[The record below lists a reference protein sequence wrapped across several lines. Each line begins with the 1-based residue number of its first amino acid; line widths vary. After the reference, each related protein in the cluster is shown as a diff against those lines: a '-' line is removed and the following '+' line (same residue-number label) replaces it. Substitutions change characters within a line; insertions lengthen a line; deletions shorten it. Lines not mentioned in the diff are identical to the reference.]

1 MVDLN
6 RLPSLPEENYE
17 NGIFIPLEPIPP
29 INEAEYLRTVRKTIE
44 HYQAHPHQVPYEVGS
59 LLKLFHTPATAVIVG
74 TGTVGLEAITYA
86 TRILPSYSTLII
98 FQNDIQDTAKL
109 EEVLKTSIKG
119 GDTFQWVISPPT
131 DIGRLDQ
138 IKEFLTHHKAALAH
152 TQLFIHAADKSKRY
166 IPDRLHHQNVIAQII
181 RRSSIPLIE
190 EQIEQY
196 SNAKNPYVR
205 ILFSSMCSI
214 NRDQYRIPN
223 IGPYQIGKV
232 VGDEFFKSMPVRK
245 NSYSFIIYPG
255 GMHTM
260 GEALTRTE
268 EFEKLKTIKKSLQDV
283 AGKEYLNS
291 VSQTHADSMDSSGF
305 MLKKIWQALQHNEA
319 IPGKIYSIYGCSVPD
334 FLGVERNILK
344 IIEPA
349 PYLSEPLEN

>member
-6 RLPSLPEENYE
+6 CLPSPSEENYE
-17 NGIFIPLEPIPP
+17 NGIFIPLEPLQPV
-29 INEAEYLRTVRKTIE
+29 NEEEYLGIVSKAIE
-44 HYQAHPHQVPYEVGS
+44 HYQTHPHQVPYEVES
-59 LLKLFHTPATAVIVG
+59 HLKVFHAPATAVIVG

-86 TRILPSYSTLII
+86 TRILPSHSTLII
-98 FQNDIQDTAKL
+98 LQNDIKDTAKL
-109 EEVLKTSIKG
+109 EEVLKTSITG
-119 GDTFQWVISPPT
+119 GENFQWIISPPT
-131 DIGRLDQ
+131 DIGRLDK
-138 IKEFLTHHKAALAH
+138 IKEFLTHYKAALTHA
-152 TQLFIHAADKSKRY
+152 QLFIHAADKSKRY

-196 SNAKNPYVR
+196 SNSENPYVR

-232 VGDEFFKSMPVRK
+232 VGDEFFKSMPVRR

-255 GMHTM
+255 GMNTM
-260 GEALTRTE
+260 GEILTRTE
-268 EFEKLKTIKKSLQDV
+268 EFEKLKEIKKSLPE
-283 AGKEYLNS
+283 ASGKEYLNN

-305 MLKKIWQALQHNEA
+305 MLKKIWQALQHDEV
-319 IPGKIYSIYGCSVPD
+319 ISEKIY
-334 FLGVERNILK
+334 
-344 IIEPA
+344 
-349 PYLSEPLEN
+349 